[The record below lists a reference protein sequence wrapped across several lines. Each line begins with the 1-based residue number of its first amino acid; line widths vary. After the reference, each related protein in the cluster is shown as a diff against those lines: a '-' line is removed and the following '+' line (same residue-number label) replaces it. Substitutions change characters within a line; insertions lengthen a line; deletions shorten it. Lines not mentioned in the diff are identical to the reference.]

1 MRIWYTKPFR
11 KQHFRVQNRCKLRRS
26 YRDACRDATGRRR
39 RRDSVG
45 TISLIPSNM
54 SGSVEQWVFV
64 DLRAIHTK
72 KRAPLQVGKKYITSA
87 GQRRMYSIRMWNWT
101 DRLDVTAD
109 VSWIVKDTIE
119 TTTGSSGGVTGVWRI
134 VGLMYSQC

>member
-1 MRIWYTKPFR
+1 MFR
-11 KQHFRVQNRCKLRRS
+11 LRRS

-72 KRAPLQVGKKYITSA
+72 KTRSLTGWKKIHH
-87 GQRRMYSIRMWNWT
+87 
-101 DRLDVTAD
+101 
-109 VSWIVKDTIE
+109 VSWSAPNVFDSNVE
-119 TTTGSSGGVTGVWRI
+119 
-134 VGLMYSQC
+134 LD